1 MLQIKNLHASIHKTP
16 ILNGVDL
23 TIQSG
28 ETHVI
33 MGPNGS
39 GKSTLANVLMGNPIF
54 TVTDGKIIFEDIN
67 ILETDPEERAAA
79 GLFMA
84 FQYPR
89 EIAGVQ
95 LDRFLFMAYSTIVKV
110 QGKESEILGVF
121 DFNKKLEALAEE
133 LKMKP
138 ELVHR
143 ALNVGFSG
151 GEKKKAEMLQLGILP
166 SKFAILDETD
176 SGLDV
181 DALKIVAEAI
191 NKYKTPEKS
200 ILIITH
206 YNRILECVRPDFV
219 HVMVNGTIVKS
230 GGKELVGKLEEAG
243 YEEFVAQMNA
253 DR

>member
-1 MLQIKNLHASIHKTP
+1 MLHIKNLHAAIIDKP

-23 TIQSG
+23 IINPG

-39 GKSTLANVLMGNPIF
+39 GKSTLANVLMGHPKF
-54 TVTDGKIIFEDIN
+54 RVTQGEVVFEGEN
-67 ILETDPEERAAA
+67 STATEPEARAAK
-79 GLFMA
+79 GMFMA

-95 LDRFLFMAYSTIVKV
+95 LDRFLFMAYSNILKA
-110 QGKESEILGVF
+110 QGKENEIPNIF
-121 DFNKKLEALAEE
+121 DFNKKLETLAED

-143 ALNVGFSG
+143 PLNVGFSG
-151 GEKKKAEMLQLGILP
+151 GEKKKAEMLQLGLLP
-166 SKFAILDETD
+166 SKLAILDETD

-181 DALKIVAEAI
+181 DALKVVGEAVQA
-191 NKYKTPEKS
+191 YKTDGKS

-206 YNRILECVRPDFV
+206 YNRILEYVKPDFV
-219 HVMVNGTIVKS
+219 HVMVEGKIVKS
-230 GGKELVGKLEEAG
+230 GGGELVKELEEKG
-243 YEEFVAQMNA
+243 YEKQEHN
-253 DR
+253 

>member
-1 MLQIKNLHASIHKTP
+1 MLIIKNLHATINDTP
-16 ILNGVDL
+16 ILNGVNL
-23 TIQSG
+23 AINPG

-39 GKSTLANVLMGNPIF
+39 GKSTLANVIMGNPKF
-54 TVTDGKIIFEDIN
+54 TATSGEVVLKGTN
-67 ILETDPEERAAA
+67 ILQCTPEERAAR

-95 LDRFLFMAYSTIVKV
+95 LDRFLFAAYSNILKA
-110 QGKESEILGVF
+110 QGRDDEVPSVF
-121 DFNKKLEALAEE
+121 DFNKKLEKRARK

-166 SKFAILDETD
+166 SKLAILDETD

-181 DALKIVAEAI
+181 DALKVVGSAV
-191 NKYKTPEKS
+191 NNYKTPQKS

-206 YNRILECVRPDFV
+206 YNRILEYIQPDVV
-219 HVMVNGTIVKS
+219 HVMVDGAMVKS
-230 GGKELVGKLEEAG
+230 GGKELVGELESSG
-243 YEEFVAQMNA
+243 YEQLLNNE
-253 DR
+253 